1 MESGHRRQII
11 AAKKNRKYKGI
22 DTIEIIYQDG
32 SITMIRK
39 MVQEGPKCRLLYFE
53 YLY

>member
-11 AAKKNRKYKGI
+11 AAKKNRKCKGI

-39 MVQEGPKCRLLYFE
+39 MVQVGPKCRLLYFG
-53 YLY
+53 YLN

>member
-11 AAKKNRKYKGI
+11 AAKKNRKCKGI
-22 DTIEIIYQDG
+22 DTIDIIYQDG

-39 MVQEGPKCRLLYFE
+39 MVQKVPKCGEFYIKCLN
-53 YLY
+53 

>member
-32 SITMIRK
+32 SITVRRK
-39 MVQEGPKCRLLYFE
+39 VVQKVPECG
-53 YLY
+53 

>member
-11 AAKKNRKYKGI
+11 AAKKNRKYKGT

-32 SITMIRK
+32 SITVRRK
-39 MVQEGPKCRLLYFE
+39 VVQKVPKCG
-53 YLY
+53 